1 MRHRALSTSVFF
13 LIGVAVF
20 VGCSADGG
28 FLGDLTGGG
37 DDDGANG
44 ASLPPSSSG
53 SSGGS
58 SSGDGADA
66 SKPKKP
72 DAAAADA
79 GPPPPEPGD
88 TCAKVDQI
96 FERPCGACGSQEAI
110 CLSDQSGALKV
121 SDYSVCLS
129 E

>member
-28 FLGDLTGGG
+28 FLGDLTGSE

-44 ASLPPSSSG
+44 ASLPPSN
-53 SSGGS
+53 GGS
-58 SSGDGADA
+58 SSGSSSGDAPDA

-72 DAAAADA
+72 DASGEDA

-88 TCAKVDQI
+88 ACAQADQI
-96 FERPCGACGSQEAI
+96 FKRA
-110 CLSDQSGALKV
+110 
-121 SDYSVCLS
+121 
-129 E
+129 